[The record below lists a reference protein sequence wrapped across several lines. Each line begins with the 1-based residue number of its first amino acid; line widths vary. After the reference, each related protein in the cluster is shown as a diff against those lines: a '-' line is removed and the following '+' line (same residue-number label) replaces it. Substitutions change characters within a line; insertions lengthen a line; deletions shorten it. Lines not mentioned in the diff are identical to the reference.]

1 MRELINCMQTKIAQL
16 PLDFGNRSESF
27 FLELDLHFRLEFHPF
42 FGRIKPVTVTV
53 LHENYNEPAVYVV
66 LVC

>member
-1 MRELINCMQTKIAQL
+1 
-16 PLDFGNRSESF
+16 LDFGNRSESL